1 MAFALYLYMQA
12 FFAALILTLL
22 PAEPNAPM
30 LRVDWTFAQPA
41 NSEIA
46 ALRGEYATAVN
57 LGDVDRASSLYTA
70 DALTVLCDGTVV
82 RGAQAVGTRIN
93 ERAHKHAAV
102 TLAPRRFSY
111 AANVASET
119 GTFVET
125 LDGPSGKSTVEGMYV
140 TIYSRASD
148 GRWRIALEV
157 RTTGRASALG
167 VW

>member
-1 MAFALYLYMQA
+1 MHLFY
-12 FFAALILTLL
+12 AALLLTLL
-22 PAEPNAPM
+22 PSEPNAPM
-30 LRVDWTFAQPA
+30 LRVDWTYAQPA

-82 RGAQAVGTRIN
+82 RGAAAVGARIN

-102 TLAPRRFSY
+102 TLMPRRFSY

-119 GTFVET
+119 GSFVET
-125 LDGPSGKSTVEGMYV
+125 LEGPSSNTMVEGVYV
-140 TIYSRASD
+140 TIYSRADD
-148 GRWRIALEV
+148 GRWRIALEI
-157 RTTGRASALG
+157 RTTGHAPALG